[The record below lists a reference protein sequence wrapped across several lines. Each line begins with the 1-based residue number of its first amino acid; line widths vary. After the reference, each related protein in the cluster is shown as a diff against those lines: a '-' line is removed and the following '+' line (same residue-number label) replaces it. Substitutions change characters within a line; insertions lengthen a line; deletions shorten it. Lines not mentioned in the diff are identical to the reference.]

1 MGASS
6 RPESERHWA
15 RYPEGSTRTTLV
27 AMLIFS
33 PNSAVRQG
41 GGRHMEYMVLGTLMN
56 IYFLALAHAD
66 LLEG

>member
-1 MGASS
+1 MANEDIVTHSSSSSLSAGA
-6 RPESERHWA
+6 A
-15 RYPEGSTRTTLV
+15 
-27 AMLIFS
+27 
-33 PNSAVRQG
+33 SAVRQG

>member
-1 MGASS
+1 MSTANVPDLAS
-6 RPESERHWA
+6 PIELDER
-15 RYPEGSTRTTLV
+15 YRTGQV
-27 AMLIFS
+27 WHVGGGHI
-33 PNSAVRQG
+33 SAVRQG